1 MKISRKLGLSL
12 ILLCAFAGTG
22 SAEPS
27 CTPGEV
33 STPPC
38 VAQSLSNSTNPDE
51 TPMLPASDTVDLI
64 GLAEDVVWSLL
75 LF

>member
-1 MKISRKLGLSL
+1 MKISKLGLSFIL
-12 ILLCAFAGTG
+12 ICTFAAA
-22 SAEPS
+22 SFAEPL

-38 VAQSLSNSTNPDE
+38 TAQSVISSTNPDE
-51 TPMLPASDTVDLI
+51 TPMPPASDTVDLI
-64 GLAEDVVWSLL
+64 GLAEDVAWSLL